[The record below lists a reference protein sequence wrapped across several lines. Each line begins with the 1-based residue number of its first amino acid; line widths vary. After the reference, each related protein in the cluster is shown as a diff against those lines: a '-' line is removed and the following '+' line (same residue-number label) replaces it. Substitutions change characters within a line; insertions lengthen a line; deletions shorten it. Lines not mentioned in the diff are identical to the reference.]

1 MLAQEPKDGGAAVS
15 IDPRFRYSDNLGACP
30 CLDPLALGR
39 VMEAICN
46 GHRPTLA
53 DRVKRAL
60 AQLRKRLAK

>member
-1 MLAQEPKDGGAAVS
+1 
-15 IDPRFRYSDNLGACP
+15 
-30 CLDPLALGR
+30 
-39 VMEAICN
+39 MEAICN

>member
-1 MLAQEPKDGGAAVS
+1 MS
-15 IDPRFRYSDNLGACP
+15 IDRRLVISDNFGVCP
-30 CLDPLALGR
+30 CIEPMALGR

-60 AQLRKRLAK
+60 AQLRKKLAR

>member
-1 MLAQEPKDGGAAVS
+1 MS
-15 IDPRFRYSDNLGACP
+15 INPRLRYSDNLGARP

-60 AQLRKRLAK
+60 AQLRKKLAK